1 MTVRCLVS
9 TVQHLSTSA
18 VTGGTPVRL
27 VTTHENWYS
36 LPISSVDSDTSQAR
50 GRESVSLP
58 AGPYA
63 PTTDRWLPHKTTH
76 MKSEP
81 TNTLVK
87 IRNELCNR
95 RALECDAFHHTYKQ
109 HLPRLLAVQLYPCGI
124 YKQQFTI
131 KSQHIN
137 HEHSSTVPV

>member
-1 MTVRCLVS
+1 MPSINSPTLINICCRRRHACQPIRALWIMTLRRPAAGRASVCPPDRKPL
-9 TVQHLSTSA
+9 QR
-18 VTGGTPVRL
+18 VT
-27 VTTHENWYS
+27 
-36 LPISSVDSDTSQAR
+36 
-50 GRESVSLP
+50 
-58 AGPYA
+58 

-81 TNTLVK
+81 TNTFVK

-95 RALECDAFHHTYKQ
+95 RALECDAFHDTYKQ